1 MKKSIVYLGIALLS
15 LGNVALA
22 SNSVNTKSE
31 NRTITINRTVTPLC
45 QAVIKGDL
53 ETVKKMI
60 EFGSDINEAS
70 NGMTPLMFAARYNN
84 VEVIELLLANGAN
97 PNIKN
102 DKGFTALKYAQLSNA
117 TEAVALLQQ
126 KSKSKR

>member
-84 VEVIELLLANGAN
+84 VEMIQFLIDKGAN
-97 PNIKN
+97 ITAK
-102 DKGFTALKYAQLSNA
+102 DTKGYTALKYAELSGAKEA
-117 TEAVALLQQ
+117 TAYL
-126 KSKSKR
+126 KGIKK

>member
-1 MKKSIVYLGIALLS
+1 MKKSITYLGIALLS

-22 SNSVNTKSE
+22 SNSVNAKSE
-31 NRTITINRTVTPLC
+31 NRTITIKITVTPLC

-53 ETVKKMI
+53 ETVRKMI

-84 VEVIELLLANGAN
+84 VEVIELLLVNGAN

-126 KSKSKR
+126 KSKR

>member
-22 SNSVNTKSE
+22 SNSVNASSSE
-31 NRTITINRTVTPLC
+31 NHTLTINKTLTPLC

-84 VEVIELLLANGAN
+84 VEVIELLLANGAD
-97 PNIKN
+97 PKVKN
-102 DKGFTALKYAQLSNA
+102 EKGFTALKYAQLSNA
-117 TEAVALLQQ
+117 TEAIALLQQ
-126 KSKSKR
+126 KSKR